1 MKREDTQSAN
11 GAEKNGI
18 LPEGRI
24 LREGICVRGVKGEE
38 EMRTEAILSAME
50 RKETEKKRARRK
62 RKFWRAVGVIVKNVV
77 YLAAGWAITC
87 AVILVMEELIF
98 CADSRLMLEIF
109 ISFALLCWFIDYM
122 ENNHFCVKRKK

>member
-1 MKREDTQSAN
+1 
-11 GAEKNGI
+11 
-18 LPEGRI
+18 
-24 LREGICVRGVKGEE
+24 
-38 EMRTEAILSAME
+38 MRTEAILSAME

-77 YLAAGWAITC
+77 YLAAGWGITC

-122 ENNHFCVKRKK
+122 ENNHFCGTKKK